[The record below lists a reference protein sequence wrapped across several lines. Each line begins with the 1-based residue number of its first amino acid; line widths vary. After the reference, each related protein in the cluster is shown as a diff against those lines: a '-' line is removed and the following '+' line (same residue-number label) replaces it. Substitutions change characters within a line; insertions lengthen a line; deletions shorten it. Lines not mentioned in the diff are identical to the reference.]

1 MNITENYHRLRREI
15 PAHVTIVVAAKTRA
29 PEEVREI
36 IAAGATDIGENYV
49 QEAEA
54 MRRALGETAPQA
66 RWHLIGSLQTNK
78 INKALPIFDLFQTVD
93 SLDMAQALDKRAAR
107 FRKIWP
113 VYLEV
118 NSGGEASKSGMP
130 PEYAQIERIARGMAD
145 LPHLRLEGLMT
156 MGLATAV
163 PEVLRPYFRATKQ
176 IFDQLASLG
185 LPHVAMKTLSM
196 GMSDSYQIAIE
207 EGANMVRLGTILFG
221 ARQYASR

>member
-1 MNITENYHRLRREI
+1 
-15 PAHVTIVVAAKTRA
+15 
-29 PEEVREI
+29 
-36 IAAGATDIGENYV
+36 
-49 QEAEA
+49 
-54 MRRALGETAPQA
+54 
-66 RWHLIGSLQTNK
+66 
-78 INKALPIFDLFQTVD
+78 
-93 SLDMAQALDKRAAR
+93 
-107 FRKIWP
+107 
-113 VYLEV
+113 
-118 NSGGEASKSGMP
+118 
-130 PEYAQIERIARGMAD
+130 
-145 LPHLRLEGLMT
+145 MT